1 VVQDY
6 FSAESYKK
14 VSKKKA
20 KIITTI
26 AMFYDLEDPVSFLS
40 DIDEVM
46 DDEGIFVLQ
55 MSYTPLMLDQLA
67 FDNICHEHICFY
79 SLSSMKYLL
88 DKTGFDIVDCILN
101 DVNGGSFRIYIRKKC
116 ATREKFKTAPYR
128 DVANFRIQSLLSHEK
143 ELKLNEPEIY
153 QNFYEKIL
161 TLREE
166 TVNFVKK
173 VKSEGK
179 TIWGYG
185 ASTKGNTL
193 LQWFGLDSSLIDGI
207 AERNPD
213 KFGLKTIG
221 TDIPIYSEEDMR
233 MANPDYLLIL
243 PWHFIYEFSRREKD
257 YLNRGGKFI
266 VPCPSFEIIGS
277 DK

>member
-1 VVQDY
+1 
-6 FSAESYKK
+6 
-14 VSKKKA
+14 
-20 KIITTI
+20 
-26 AMFYDLEDPVSFLS
+26 
-40 DIDEVM
+40 
-46 DDEGIFVLQ
+46 
-55 MSYTPLMLDQLA
+55 
-67 FDNICHEHICFY
+67 
-79 SLSSMKYLL
+79 MKYLL

-207 AERNPD
+207 AERNSG

-221 TDIPIYSEEDMR
+221 TNIPIYSEEDMR

>member
-1 VVQDY
+1 MGY
-6 FSAESYKK
+6 YSSSYR
-14 VSKKKA
+14 SNSYG
-20 KIITTI
+20 KII
-26 AMFYDLEDPVSFLS
+26 Y
-40 DIDEVM
+40 
-46 DDEGIFVLQ
+46 
-55 MSYTPLMLDQLA
+55 
-67 FDNICHEHICFY
+67 
-79 SLSSMKYLL
+79 
-88 DKTGFDIVDCILN
+88 
-101 DVNGGSFRIYIRKKC
+101 
-116 ATREKFKTAPYR
+116 
-128 DVANFRIQSLLSHEK
+128 
-143 ELKLNEPEIY
+143 
-153 QNFYEKIL
+153 
-161 TLREE
+161 
-166 TVNFVKK
+166 
-173 VKSEGK
+173 
-179 TIWGYG
+179 GYG

-243 PWHFIYEFSRREKD
+243 PWHFIYEFSQREKD